1 MRTSPSHLFFPF
13 LQAVQ
18 ARAPRFGMC
27 DCICCCEDEPL
38 CTVDMTCW
46 LAPPVIRVSL
56 RRFKDIS
63 ALSLGSDAEE
73 EKDIRRLLSASAEC
87 LQASPLSARRN
98 GSELEFPARQTCRLP
113 DALCS
118 SEHVTTQQDFTLANV
133 LILILDIQKLSKL
146 RRLRPSRSRR
156 ARRPKCRRPI
166 THFVIPERD
175 NITLHAKTG
184 ERP

>member
-63 ALSLGSDAEE
+63 APSLGSDAEE

-98 GSELEFPARQTCRLP
+98 GLELEFPSNVSIAKCGDSPHDYVLVENLSYAKEPPNSPSARSRLV
-113 DALCS
+113 ALR
-118 SEHVTTQQDFTLANV
+118 H
-133 LILILDIQKLSKL
+133 KL
-146 RRLRPSRSRR
+146 RVRGASEAS
-156 ARRPKCRRPI
+156 
-166 THFVIPERD
+166 E
-175 NITLHAKTG
+175 
-184 ERP
+184 